1 MYVFV
6 GTFKTNASVFQEFRI
21 IGLPTLLLP
30 TDSVLLDVKLN
41 EKQRNNLLFIL
52 NESLTRAAGRVS
64 ENHST
69 MERIKNYL
77 QTWCFSEVAPY
88 FSICKVVSSQ
98 WTMSEF
104 IWKKLKKTV
113 IWYSTLDA
121 LWTYFWIS
129 FHLHYFPLKYFIS
142 FITDH
147 QVVTTSQSWLQ

>member
-21 IGLPTLLLP
+21 IDLPTLLLP

-69 MERIKNYL
+69 MERIKSYL
-77 QTWCFSEVAPY
+77 QT
-88 FSICKVVSSQ
+88 
-98 WTMSEF
+98 
-104 IWKKLKKTV
+104 
-113 IWYSTLDA
+113 
-121 LWTYFWIS
+121 
-129 FHLHYFPLKYFIS
+129 
-142 FITDH
+142 
-147 QVVTTSQSWLQ
+147 

>member
-64 ENHST
+64 ETIQQWNGSKAIYRHDVFQKWHPTFQFARSFLAN
-69 MERIKNYL
+69 EQCPNLFEKNSRRQSYGIVL
-77 QTWCFSEVAPY
+77 WMHCEL
-88 FSICKVVSSQ
+88 I
-98 WTMSEF
+98 SEF
-104 IWKKLKKTV
+104 HF
-113 IWYSTLDA
+113 
-121 LWTYFWIS
+121 TYIIFRSNIS
-129 FHLHYFPLKYFIS
+129 YPL
-142 FITDH
+142 
-147 QVVTTSQSWLQ
+147 